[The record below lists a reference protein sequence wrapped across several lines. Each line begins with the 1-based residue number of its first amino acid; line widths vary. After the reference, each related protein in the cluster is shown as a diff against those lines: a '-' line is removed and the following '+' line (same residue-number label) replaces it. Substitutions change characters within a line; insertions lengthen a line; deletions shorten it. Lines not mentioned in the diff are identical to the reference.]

1 MSQPET
7 NNEKTLSRANVL
19 MIGTGYVR
27 GMLLCPKKYH
37 GSSSHFR
44 HHQKREYTTGY
55 VGGQAADS
63 DKGAG
68 VVALT
73 MFDLRRRG
81 KVSRLGMCG
90 VNVGANENLEQF
102 GVVLRLTPKNPF
114 LTSCWIRISGEE
126 VSWHPSAYATVHRRC
141 LRRDG
146 PHMRD
151 LSRGYGNQSR
161 GV

>member
-7 NNEKTLSRANVL
+7 NNERTLSRANVL
-19 MIGTGYVR
+19 MIGTGYVLTLCSNSIADD
-27 GMLLCPKKYH
+27 LLTFVVVCHRP
-37 GSSSHFR
+37 
-44 HHQKREYTTGY
+44 KREYTTGY

-81 KVSRLGMCG
+81 KVARLGMCG
-90 VNVGANENLEQF
+90 VNVGVYENLEQF
-102 GVVLRLTPKNPF
+102 GIVSRLTLKNP
-114 LTSCWIRISGEE
+114 LITGEE
-126 VSWHPSAYATVHRRC
+126 VSWHPSAHATVYWRC

-146 PHMRD
+146 P
-151 LSRGYGNQSR
+151 Y
-161 GV
+161 V